1 MVEKI
6 LTYALEKHDP
16 GSAQDW
22 RISSELWSPAN
33 GIFLG
38 TLPPFLSFYDQQ
50 RELAFASQKFF
61 SSIFSN
67 IHYTSALSAKRLFS
81 GTWVG
86 LFQASVCSGDHSVA
100 ISLSSNL
107 ELERTS
113 TSATCLHWSYFMST
127 RKTAFWIQERILFQF
142 LKKGTVGAPECLSNI
157 SIYLLC
163 KSYKKACYM
172 KHLPSHSP
180 F

>member
-67 IHYTSALSAKRLFS
+67 IHLLFLQKGCSAHMSRSFSSIRLFRR
-81 GTWVG
+81 
-86 LFQASVCSGDHSVA
+86 
-100 ISLSSNL
+100 SLSCNFPFQQSGIGKNVNVSNMPPL
-107 ELERTS
+107 ILRHVNEKNCFLNS
-113 TSATCLHWSYFMST
+113 
-127 RKTAFWIQERILFQF
+127 RKDFISVFE
-142 LKKGTVGAPECLSNI
+142 KKGTVGAPECLSNI
-157 SIYLLC
+157 SIYILC
-163 KSYKKACYM
+163 KLYKKACYM